1 MDLNQ
6 LRHFALVVE
15 HGGFSSAEREA
26 HIPKAKL
33 SRHVMDLE
41 ERLGVRLLQ
50 RSTRRL
56 ALTEAGRI
64 FYEHCAAM
72 VEQASA
78 GLQALEQLRSEPVGI
93 VRVSCPNMMAHVH
106 MQSVADFMRLYPK
119 VRVEL
124 LCSDRVP
131 DLIEDRIDIA
141 MHVLDFENYP
151 DLVMRRIRASR
162 FLLVAS
168 PRYLTS
174 HPAPERPEQ
183 LAEHDTIGN
192 LNAGR
197 EQAWELTAAD
207 GRSAKVSV
215 QPRLLISDSTMHPQ
229 AAISGAGVAFVPLRA
244 IWSALTEGTVQ
255 RILKDW
261 ASPEF
266 HINVCYLSRRGML
279 PAVRMLVDHLVER
292 ISVTVDDFRRQAG

>member
-56 ALTEAGRI
+56 ALTEAGRV

-78 GLQALEQLRSEPVGI
+78 GLQALEQLRSEPVGT
-93 VRVSCPNMMAHVH
+93 VRVSCPNLMAHIH
-106 MQSVADFMRLYPK
+106 MQSIADFMCVYPK
-119 VRVEL
+119 VRIEL
-124 LCSDRVP
+124 VCSDRIP

-141 MHVLDFENYP
+141 LHVLDFDKYP
-151 DLVMRRIRASR
+151 DLVMRRIHASR

-174 HPAPERPEQ
+174 HPALEHPEQ
-183 LAEHDTIGN
+183 LVEHDTIGN

-197 EQAWELTAAD
+197 DQTWELSASD

-215 QPRLLISDSTMHPQ
+215 QPRLLISDSTMHSL
-229 AAISGAGVAFVPLRA
+229 AAIGGAGVAFVPLRA
-244 IWSALTEGTVQ
+244 VWSALTEGTL
-255 RILKDW
+255 RRLLNEW
-261 ASPEF
+261 SSPP
-266 HINVCYLSRRGML
+266 HYINVAYLSRRGML

-292 ISVTVDDFRRQAG
+292 VSVTVDEFRRQAG